1 MGFQLYI
8 KYLNQNKG
16 YLFSVASLSH
26 LTSVNSQ
33 ILQNALMAANVGNP
47 SNYESV
53 LVRFQYCKS
62 GCSIQFNLHYGSTT
76 NAYSNLRV
84 LAVDTWQVLFVSL
97 SMVYVAIRSQR
108 YYFLMVKS

>member
-26 LTSVNSQ
+26 LTFVNSQ
-33 ILQNALMAANVGNP
+33 ILQNPLMAANVGNP

-62 GCSIQFNLHYGSTT
+62 GCSIQLNLHYGSTT

-84 LAVDTWQVLFVSL
+84 LAIDTWQVCL
-97 SMVYVAIRSQR
+97 SRYLWSMAIRSQR